1 MIISAAIALTASVL
15 MHVLWNLIARHQP
28 AAAWP
33 LWWAL
38 LAHLILLAPWGFYA
52 LWQADAWSFSFL
64 GLMVI
69 SASANAC
76 YFFGLWN
83 AYRHAPVAM
92 VYPLVRSAPVLIAL
106 WWLILTGDSLNLMGW
121 LGILISVAGLALV
134 AGGKLCNKER
144 AAIPWAALA
153 MASTS
158 VYSISDKLATVH
170 LPGFA
175 AIIGFISVGYSAAF
189 IVLTLALRQQTGRWT
204 PPQRLP
210 VPITIIGELCVGLAY
225 ALVIHAMRFLPSAE
239 VVAYSNTGIVL
250 ATLASIYLFGE
261 KTHAGRRLCGAAVIC
276 AGLLLLAL

>member
-1 MIISAAIALTASVL
+1 MVSATVALTASVL

-28 AAAWP
+28 GAAWP

-38 LAHLILLAPWGFYA
+38 LAHLVLLAPWGFYA
-52 LWQADAWSFSFL
+52 LWQADVWSHSFL
-64 GLMVI
+64 GLMAI
-69 SASANAC
+69 SACANAC
-76 YFFGLWN
+76 YFFGLWK
-83 AYRHAPVAM
+83 AYRYGPVAM
-92 VYPLVRSAPVLIAL
+92 VYPLVRSSPVLIAL
-106 WWLILTGDSLNLMGW
+106 WWLILTGDSLSLTGW
-121 LGILISVAGLALV
+121 LGILISVAGLALL
-134 AGGKLCNKER
+134 AGGKAGNGER
-144 AAIPWAALA
+144 AAIPWAIVA
-153 MASTS
+153 MVSTS
-158 VYSISDKLATVH
+158 IYSISDKLATGH

-210 VPITIIGELCVGLAY
+210 IPITIIGGLCVGLAY

-239 VVAYSNTGIVL
+239 VVAYSNSGIVL

-261 KTHAGRRLCGAAVIC
+261 NAQSRRRLSGAAVIC